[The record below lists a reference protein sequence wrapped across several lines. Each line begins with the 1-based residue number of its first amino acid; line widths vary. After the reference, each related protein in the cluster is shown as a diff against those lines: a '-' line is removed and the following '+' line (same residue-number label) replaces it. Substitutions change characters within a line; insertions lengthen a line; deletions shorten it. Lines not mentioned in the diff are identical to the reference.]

1 MAKGN
6 VTRNRILETALR
18 SASVGGLEGIT
29 LGKVAAEVGMSKSGL
44 FAHFDSKETL
54 QVDVLNAAA
63 EKFAEVVVAPALTA
77 PRGEPRLRALFDRWM
92 VWEQHESLPGG
103 CVFMHASAELDDRP
117 GPARDVLVDHQRRW
131 MGMLAKAVRMTIEAG
146 HFRADVDS
154 ELFAFQLYGIVLSYY
169 HSARLFRDPT
179 RSHEQSLHSSRW
191 SPRQDRAALAE
202 PSTWYR
208 ACRLTLLRPRKIAR
222 PIGLFRFQCE
232 RFVSGL
238 RSNRAFRRAQLN
250 EERRACS
257 RHHRVRKTAKSSQEV
272 LQVRRCEHIASI

>member
-92 VWEQHESLPGG
+92 VWEQNESLPGG
-103 CVFMHASAELDDRP
+103 CVFMHAAAELDDRP
-117 GPARDVLVDHQRRW
+117 GPARTELVEQQQKW
-131 MGMLAKAVRMTIEAG
+131 LGTLAKAVQMAIDAG
-146 HFRADVDS
+146 HFRKDVDPS
-154 ELFAFQLYGIVLSYY
+154 LFAFQLYGIVLSYY
-169 HSARLFRDPT
+169 HSARLFRDPNAKAHALGAFE
-179 RSHEQSLHSSRW
+179 SVVV
-191 SPRQDRAALAE
+191 AARIPPA
-202 PSTWYR
+202 
-208 ACRLTLLRPRKIAR
+208 A
-222 PIGLFRFQCE
+222 
-232 RFVSGL
+232 
-238 RSNRAFRRAQLN
+238 
-250 EERRACS
+250 
-257 RHHRVRKTAKSSQEV
+257 
-272 LQVRRCEHIASI
+272 